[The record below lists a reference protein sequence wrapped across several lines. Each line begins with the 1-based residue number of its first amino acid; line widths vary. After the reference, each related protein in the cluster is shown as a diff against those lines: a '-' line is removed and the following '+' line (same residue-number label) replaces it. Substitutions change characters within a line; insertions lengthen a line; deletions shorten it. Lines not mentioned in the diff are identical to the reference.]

1 MTIGVLLTAFA
12 LGIRHGVDW
21 DHIAAISD
29 LCGSAETRRRGL
41 RLSFLYAIGHAAV
54 VLVLGA
60 VVILFDA
67 AIPDGLDEWMA
78 RVVGLTLIGLGGWV
92 IVGLVRHGRDFR
104 LRSRWMLVLDGAFA
118 GIRRVRG
125 RNGDGPVTLESEHEH
140 EHEHEHGVEPHRSV
154 ALHDH
159 AHDVADSEPKVVDP
173 VPTVS
178 RRSRSFAS
186 GENDSGQHT
195 HRHRHELILPT
206 STSDRSGARSATGI
220 GMLHGVGVESP
231 TQIAVFVASTSI
243 GGRGLGLVL
252 LVAWVVGLV
261 ISSAMLAVLAVF
273 GLLHAERNSTVYRL
287 VALFVAVSS
296 IAIGLLYLTGFAIT

>member
-1 MTIGVLLTAFA
+1 MTIGFLLTAFA
-12 LGIRHGVDW
+12 LGMRHGVDW

-29 LCGSAETRRRGL
+29 LCGTAETRRRGL

-60 VVILFDA
+60 VAIMFDA
-67 AIPDGLDEWMA
+67 AIPDALDEWMA
-78 RVVGLTLIGLGGWV
+78 RVVGLTLVGLGGWV
-92 IVGLVRHGRDFR
+92 IVGLMRHGRDFR

-125 RNGDGPVTLESEHEH
+125 RNGDGPVTLEAEHEH
-140 EHEHEHGVEPHRSV
+140 KHEYEHGEELHRRV
-154 ALHDH
+154 AFHDH

-173 VPTVS
+173 VPTGS
-178 RRSRSFAS
+178 GRSWSFAS
-186 GENDSGQHT
+186 GENDSGRHT
-195 HRHRHELILPT
+195 HRHRHVLILPT
-206 STSDRSGARSATGI
+206 STSDRSGAQAATGI
-220 GMLHGVGVESP
+220 GILHGIGVESP

-273 GLLHAERNSTVYRL
+273 GLLNAERNFAIYRL
-287 VALFVAVSS
+287 VALFVAVAS
-296 IAIGLLYLTGFAIT
+296 IAIGVLYLTGFAII